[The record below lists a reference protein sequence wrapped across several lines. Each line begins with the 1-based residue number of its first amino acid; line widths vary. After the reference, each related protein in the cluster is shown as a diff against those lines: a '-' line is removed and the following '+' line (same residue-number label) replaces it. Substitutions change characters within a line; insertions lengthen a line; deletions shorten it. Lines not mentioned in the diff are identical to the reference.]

1 VAAAG
6 SVQLSCHG
14 TQRCLSCL
22 RFFLW
27 LIDVTHGCVASIGV
41 HLALTHPLQS
51 FSDGII
57 HGKFLEALCR
67 S

>member
-6 SVQLSCHG
+6 FVELSCHG
-14 TQRCLSCL
+14 IQRCLLCL

-27 LIDVTHGCVASIGV
+27 LIVVTYGCVAFVGV
-41 HLALTHPLQS
+41 HLALTHALHS
-51 FSDGII
+51 FSDSII
-57 HGKFLEALCR
+57 HGLFLEALCR